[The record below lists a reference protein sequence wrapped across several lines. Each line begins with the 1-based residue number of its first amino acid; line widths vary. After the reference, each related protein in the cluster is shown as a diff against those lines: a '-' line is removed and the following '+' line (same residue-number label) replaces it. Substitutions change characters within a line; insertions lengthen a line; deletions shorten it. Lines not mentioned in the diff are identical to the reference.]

1 MLLSLCVSRPAVYVW
16 QFWQIL
22 RGDSPLKATAQM
34 LPVIFSGAFAALMT
48 AYLIS
53 RIRPGFLLLGSM
65 CAFATGNIIAAVTPP
80 SLNYWAA
87 SFIAM
92 LIMPIG
98 MDCSFPAGNLVASA
112 SMPRHQ
118 QGLAASLVNTVLNYS
133 ISIGLGIAAL
143 VETRIN
149 RDGTQV
155 LEGYRSAF
163 YVGIGLATLGIGV
176 SLVLVWATR
185 PRDKA
190 TQSGEK
196 TVVDEPV
203 EGASSTTS
211 R

>member
-1 MLLSLCVSRPAVYVW
+1 M
-16 QFWQIL
+16 
-22 RGDSPLKATAQM
+22 KATAQM

-65 CAFATGNIIAAVTPP
+65 FAFATGNIIAAVTPP

-133 ISIGLGIAAL
+133 ISIGLGIAGL
-143 VETRIN
+143 VETQIN
-149 RDGTQV
+149 KDGTQV
-155 LEGYRSAF
+155 LKGYRSAF
-163 YVGIGLATLGIGV
+163 YVGIGLATMGICIG
-176 SLVLVWATR
+176 LVLVWVTRPWSVRTPSNKVLEDDMVEPAGATR
-185 PRDKA
+185 MAGPA
-190 TQSGEK
+190 T
-196 TVVDEPV
+196 
-203 EGASSTTS
+203 
-211 R
+211 